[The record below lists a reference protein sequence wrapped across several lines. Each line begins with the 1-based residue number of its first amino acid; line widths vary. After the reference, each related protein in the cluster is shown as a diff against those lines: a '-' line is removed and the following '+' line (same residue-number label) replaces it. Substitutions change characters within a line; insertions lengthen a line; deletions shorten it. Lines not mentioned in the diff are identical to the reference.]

1 MRRLILH
8 STLCLALAASAEAQ
22 TPAHPKPSP
31 KPAAPAAQPA
41 AAPAAEAETT
51 GSLFD
56 VTPKEF
62 IIGGRFSSIDGDPA
76 RFQRYQDYRDGL
88 LFTGARYLREHPDG
102 KYTFNALAD
111 NVGYRDQRYG
121 ASYDRVGRFSVSG
134 LWDQIPQ
141 FYSVDTKTP
150 YLRGGTDL
158 TLDDATQRSIQNAQ
172 ANLNAYVPISP
183 QFDLKESRDIGRFDF
198 RATPTE
204 RLDLIANFT
213 TQKHRGEL
221 PWGASF
227 GFSND
232 VEVPLPYDSRTND
245 FSIGAE
251 WTNRRSMMRVAYQG
265 SWFDNLDDTLI
276 WDSPLRLT
284 DQTSGGTNPGRG
296 QMALWPTNSAN
307 TVSVGG
313 YTKLAKRTQ
322 LTGFL
327 SYGVWSND
335 SALLPFTINTS
346 PGLPALALP
355 RDTTDASANVVSMNL
370 NLVSRDVEDWRFSAR
385 VRHYGYDNQM
395 PHTAIPQFINYD
407 TSVKASPTG
416 GPENYAHSRTNFDAE
431 ATYTGLQQVGLTA
444 GYSHNAGSYDF
455 RIFEGSG
462 EDVLRFSADATGSQ
476 WLTFR
481 ATWELSSKTGS
492 GLDEEL
498 LTTIGEQPAL
508 RHYDL
513 ANRGRDK
520 FTGQVDIVPN
530 DFWTFSV
537 SAGLGKDDYDE
548 SYFGLQESTFKTMS
562 LSADY
567 RQPNG
572 FGGGAS
578 YNFERY
584 TGLQTSRSSSPDA
597 TFNDPNRDWTTDS
610 KERVHYFS
618 LYATPPRFGRNT
630 EARLAYD
637 WSDARG
643 DYLYGVVPGGPL
655 PQPSQLPE
663 VFNKLQQFH
672 LDVRHRL
679 NDKLSATFSYLY
691 EPFRVYDFA
700 FDPSVVNGIAQPSSL
715 VMGYVYRPY
724 TAHSV
729 VVGLKYFW

>member
-22 TPAHPKPSP
+22 TPAPPKPSP

-232 VEVPLPYDSRTND
+232 VEVPLPYDSRAND
-245 FSIGAE
+245 VMLGTE
-251 WTNRRSMMRVAYQG
+251 WSNAKNMFRVAYNG
-265 SWFDNLDDTLI
+265 SWFDNLDDPLV
-276 WDSPLRLT
+276 WDNPLRA
-284 DQTSGGTNPGRG
+284 DDSTSAPGRG
-296 QMALWPTNSAN
+296 RTALWPSNSAQ
-307 TVSVGG
+307 TVSFGG
-313 YTKLAKRTQ
+313 YTKLARRTQ
-322 LTGFL
+322 VTGFL

-335 SALLPFTINTS
+335 EPLQPFTINSALTQ
-346 PGLPALALP
+346 LALP
-355 RDTTDASANVVSMNL
+355 RSTTEGSANVLSTTL
-370 NLVSRDVEDWRFSAR
+370 NLVSRPVTDWRFNAR
-385 VRHYGYDNQM
+385 VRHYGYDNQT

-407 TSVKASPTG
+407 TSVATSSTG
-416 GPENYAHSRTNFDAE
+416 GPEPFAHSRTTFDTD
-431 ATYTGLQQVGLTA
+431 ATYDGLPYVALTA
-444 GYSHNAGSYDF
+444 GYTHNANGYDF
-455 RIFEGSG
+455 RIFESSG
-462 EDVLRFSADATGSQ
+462 ENLFRVSADAVGNN
-476 WLTFR
+476 WVTFR
-481 ATWELSSKTGS
+481 ALYEHGDRTGS
-492 GLDEEL
+492 GLDEAL
-498 LTTIGEQPAL
+498 LTEIGEQPKM
-508 RHYDL
+508 RHFDL
-513 ANRGRDK
+513 ADRTRDR
-520 FTGQVDIVPN
+520 FTGQVDVVPN
-530 DFWTFSV
+530 EMWSFSF
-537 SAGLGKDDYDE
+537 ATGTGQDE
-548 SYFGLQESTFKTMS
+548 FADTKYGLQNWKVRTYSIGV
-562 LSADY
+562 DY
-567 RQPNG
+567 RQPAG
-572 FGGGAS
+572 FGAGIM
-578 YNFERY
+578 YNYEKY
-584 TGLQTSRSSSPDA
+584 DGLQVSHEGDNSTGQ
-597 TFNDPNRDWTTDS
+597 FNDPLRDWTADTTEQVDY
-610 KERVHYFS
+610 VS
-618 LYATPPRFGRNT
+618 LYVTPPAFGKA
-630 EARLAYD
+630 EVRLSYD
-637 WSDARG
+637 YSFAQGNNRYTIPAG
-643 DYLYGVVPGGPL
+643 SPIVAPN
-655 PQPSQLPE
+655 QLPE
-663 VFNKLQQFH
+663 VFNRLQQLR
-672 LDVRHRL
+672 LDGRYRL
-679 NDKLSATFSYLY
+679 TNKLAATVSYLY
-691 EPFRVYDFA
+691 EPFRVYDYA
-700 FDPSVVNGIAQPSSL
+700 FDPSVVNGIVQPSSL

-724 TAHSV
+724 TAHST
-729 VVGLKYFW
+729 VVGLRVIW